1 MAAFVLGVGAKLAEA
16 FQKHLGFCKGHTEL
30 FLSPLLV
37 FLMTFPMV
45 SKFLLRKEPS
55 VLVFGR
61 GDAENFKLKGF
72 DFAARCI
79 AALSETVLVF
89 VRAPN
94 EKH

>member
-1 MAAFVLGVGAKLAEA
+1 M
-16 FQKHLGFCKGHTEL
+16 

-37 FLMTFPMV
+37 FLMSFPMFN
-45 SKFLLRKEPS
+45 KFLLRKEPS

-79 AALSETVLVF
+79 AAHSETVLVL
-89 VRAPN
+89 VRAPH